1 MKNSIFV
8 KLSKLKKM
16 DLEKDFT
23 NQILDLKDD
32 YEGKVIATLVSCNA
46 NTGKRKSVIYIH
58 GYIDY
63 FFHPHV
69 AEKFIENG
77 FDFYALDL
85 RKYGRSWLAHQ
96 HKNYCKSITE
106 YFEEI
111 SMAINLIYEKSNS
124 PIYLLGH
131 STGGLIASNYANFGE
146 QKNKLAGLILNS
158 PFLDFYDSETRK
170 NIMLAA
176 AQVASLFY
184 DYANVK
190 NILSP
195 VYVQSIHKNFKGEW
209 NFNLK
214 WKYTLGFPTY
224 FKWILAADEAHEKLR
239 KHSNIQVPVLV
250 MHSSSSA
257 KTLFFS
263 EDAMKKDIVLNV
275 EDIKKRGAK
284 LGNQVT
290 LLEVENAMHDIFLS
304 KKRVREKV
312 FSDLFEWLKDKN

>member
-1 MKNSIFV
+1 
-8 KLSKLKKM
+8 M

-23 NQILDLKDD
+23 SQILNLEDD
-32 YEGKVIATLVSCNA
+32 YEGKVIATLISCNA

-85 RKYGRSWLAHQ
+85 RKYGRSWLPHQ

-111 SMAINLIYEKSNS
+111 SMAINLIYEKNQYSIS
-124 PIYLLGH
+124 PSIYLLGH
-131 STGGLIASNYANFGE
+131 STGGLIACNYANFGQE
-146 QKNKLAGLILNS
+146 KSKLNGLILNS

-176 AQVASLFY
+176 SGVATLFY
-184 DYANVK
+184 DYAYIK
-190 NILSP
+190 NRLSP
-195 VYVQSIHKNFKGEW
+195 VYVQSIHKDFKGEW
-209 NFNLK
+209 DFDLK
-214 WKYTLGFPTY
+214 WKYTKGFPTY
-224 FKWILAADEAHEKLR
+224 FKWILAADEGHEKLR

-257 KTLFFS
+257 KFFFFS
-263 EDAMKKDIVLNV
+263 EDAMINDIVLNV

-290 LLEVENAMHDIFLS
+290 LLEVKDAMHDIFLS
-304 KKRVREKV
+304 KKRVRENA
-312 FSDLFEWLKDKN
+312 FSGLFSWLKEVEG